1 MMISNITPNQIMQG
15 VNGGQQKTTGEAH
28 QQFSSYLKN
37 AINEVNNA
45 QVSSNEITTR
55 LVNNEGVELHDVLIA
70 QQKAS
75 VAMSLTMEVRNKGV
89 EAYQEI
95 MRMHV

>member
-1 MMISNITPNQIMQG
+1 MINKVANSNQMFQNLNS
-15 VNGGQQKTTGEAH
+15 VQKTSGDVH
-28 QQFSSYLKN
+28 QQFSTYLKD
-37 AINEVNNA
+37 ALNEVNNS
-45 QVSSNEITTR
+45 QVASNQITTK

-95 MRMHV
+95 MRMQV

>member
-1 MMISNITPNQIMQG
+1 MISKITNTNQVVQQT
-15 VNGGQQKTTGEAH
+15 NSLQKTSGDVH
-28 QQFSSYLKN
+28 QQFSTYLKN
-37 AINEVNNA
+37 AINEVNNS
-45 QVSSNEITTR
+45 QVASNQITTK

-75 VAMSLTMEVRNKGV
+75 VAMQLTMEVRNKGV

-95 MRMHV
+95 MRMQV

>member
-1 MMISNITPNQIMQG
+1 MISKITNTSQVIPQTN
-15 VNGGQQKTTGEAH
+15 NGLKTSGDVH
-28 QQFSSYLKN
+28 KQFSSYLKD
-37 AINEVNNA
+37 AINEVNNSQA
-45 QVSSNEITTR
+45 ASNQITTK

-75 VAMSLTMEVRNKGV
+75 VAMQLTMEVRNKGV

-95 MRMHV
+95 MRMQV

>member
-1 MMISNITPNQIMQG
+1 MISKIGNSPQMTFQG
-15 VNGGQQKTTGEAH
+15 DKLKSSSEVQ
-28 QQFSSYLKN
+28 QQFSSFLKN
-37 AINEVNNA
+37 ALNEVNTS
-45 QVSSNEITTR
+45 QIHSNDMTTK
-55 LVNNEGVELHDVLIA
+55 LVHNQGVELHDVLIA

-75 VAMSLTMEVRNKGV
+75 VAMQLTLEVRNKGV

>member
-1 MMISNITPNQIMQG
+1 MVQNLNS
-15 VNGGQQKTTGEAH
+15 VQKTSGDVH
-28 QQFSSYLKN
+28 QQFSTYLKD
-37 AINEVNNA
+37 ALNEVNNA
-45 QVSSNEITTR
+45 QVASNQITTK

-95 MRMHV
+95 MRMQV

>member
-1 MMISNITPNQIMQG
+1 MISKITNTNQVVQQT
-15 VNGGQQKTTGEAH
+15 NSFQKTSGDVH
-28 QQFSSYLKN
+28 QQFSTYLKN
-37 AINEVNNA
+37 AINEVNNS
-45 QVSSNEITTR
+45 QVASNQITTK

-75 VAMSLTMEVRNKGV
+75 VAMQLTMEVRNKGV

-95 MRMHV
+95 MRMQV

>member
-1 MMISNITPNQIMQG
+1 MITKIANSNQMFQNLNS
-15 VNGGQQKTTGEAH
+15 VQKTSGDVH
-28 QQFSSYLKN
+28 QQFSSYLKD
-37 AINEVNNA
+37 ALNEVNNA
-45 QVSSNEITTR
+45 QVASNQITTK

-95 MRMHV
+95 MRMQV

>member
-1 MMISNITPNQIMQG
+1 MISKITSANQLVQN
-15 VNGGQQKTTGEAH
+15 VNSIQKSSGDVH

-37 AINEVNNA
+37 AINEVNNS
-45 QVSSNEITTR
+45 QVASNQITTK

-75 VAMSLTMEVRNKGV
+75 VAMQLTMEVRNKGV

-95 MRMHV
+95 MRMQV

>member
-1 MMISNITPNQIMQG
+1 MITKIANSNQMFQNLNS
-15 VNGGQQKTTGEAH
+15 VQKTSGDVH
-28 QQFSSYLKN
+28 QQFSTYLKD
-37 AINEVNNA
+37 ALNEVNNA
-45 QVSSNEITTR
+45 QVSSNQITTK

-95 MRMHV
+95 MRMQV

>member
-1 MMISNITPNQIMQG
+1 MITKIANSNQMFQNLNS
-15 VNGGQQKTTGEAH
+15 VQKTSGDVH
-28 QQFSSYLKN
+28 QQFSTYLKD
-37 AINEVNNA
+37 ALNEVNHA
-45 QVSSNEITTR
+45 QVASNQITTK

-95 MRMHV
+95 MRMQV

>member
-1 MMISNITPNQIMQG
+1 MISKITNTNQILQPAS
-15 VNGGQQKTTGEAH
+15 NIQKSSGDVH

-37 AINEVNNA
+37 AINEVN
-45 QVSSNEITTR
+45 SSQMASNQITTK

-75 VAMSLTMEVRNKGV
+75 VAMQLTMEVRNKGV

-95 MRMHV
+95 MRMQV

>member
-1 MMISNITPNQIMQG
+1 MITKIANSNQMFQNLNS
-15 VNGGQQKTTGEAH
+15 VQKTSGDVH
-28 QQFSSYLKN
+28 QQFSTYLKD
-37 AINEVNNA
+37 ALNEVNNA
-45 QVSSNEITTR
+45 QVASNQITTK

-95 MRMHV
+95 MRMQV

>member
-1 MMISNITPNQIMQG
+1 MITKIANSNQMFQNLNS
-15 VNGGQQKTTGEAH
+15 VQKTSGDVH
-28 QQFSSYLKN
+28 QQFSSYLKD
-37 AINEVNNA
+37 ALNEVNNA
-45 QVSSNEITTR
+45 QVASNQITTK

-75 VAMSLTMEVRNKGV
+75 IAMSLTMEVRNKGV

-95 MRMHV
+95 MRMQV

>member
-1 MMISNITPNQIMQG
+1 MITKVANSNQMFQNLNS
-15 VNGGQQKTTGEAH
+15 VQKTSGDVH

-37 AINEVNNA
+37 AINEVNNS
-45 QVSSNEITTR
+45 QVASNQITTK

-75 VAMSLTMEVRNKGV
+75 VAMQLTMEVRNKGV
-89 EAYQEI
+89 EAYQEV
-95 MRMHV
+95 MRMQV

>member
-1 MMISNITPNQIMQG
+1 MISKITSANQLVQN
-15 VNGGQQKTTGEAH
+15 VNSIQKTSGDVH
-28 QQFSSYLKN
+28 QQFSTYLKN
-37 AINEVNNA
+37 AINEVNTS
-45 QVSSNEITTR
+45 QVASNQITTK

-75 VAMSLTMEVRNKGV
+75 VAMQLTMEVRNKGV

-95 MRMHV
+95 MRMQV

>member
-1 MMISNITPNQIMQG
+1 MITKIAKSNQMFQNLNS
-15 VNGGQQKTTGEAH
+15 VQKTSGDVH
-28 QQFSSYLKN
+28 QQFSTYLKD
-37 AINEVNNA
+37 AMNEVNNA
-45 QVSSNEITTR
+45 QVASNQITTK

-95 MRMHV
+95 MRMQV

>member
-1 MMISNITPNQIMQG
+1 MITKIANSNQMVQNLNS
-15 VNGGQQKTTGEAH
+15 VQKTSGDVH
-28 QQFSSYLKN
+28 QQFSTYLKD
-37 AINEVNNA
+37 ALNEVNNA
-45 QVSSNEITTR
+45 QVASNQITTK

-95 MRMHV
+95 MRMQV